1 MLQPMKTLRTLA
13 LLAAVTALIAP
24 GLTERL
30 VIGHPCKPA
39 RVAPDATPEAVTA
52 LTLPTPAC

>member
-1 MLQPMKTLRTLA
+1 MKTLRVLVVA
-13 LLAAVTALIAP
+13 AAVAAPVAP
-24 GLTERL
+24 GLTDRL
-30 VIGHPCKPA
+30 VIGNPCKPA

>member
-1 MLQPMKTLRTLA
+1 MKTLRTLA

-39 RVAPDATPEAVTA
+39 RFAPDATPEPVTA

>member
-1 MLQPMKTLRTLA
+1 MLRPMKTLRALA
-13 LLAAVTALIAP
+13 LIAAAVALIAP
-24 GLTERL
+24 LLTERL

-39 RVAPDATPEAVTA
+39 RVTPDAAPRTTPS